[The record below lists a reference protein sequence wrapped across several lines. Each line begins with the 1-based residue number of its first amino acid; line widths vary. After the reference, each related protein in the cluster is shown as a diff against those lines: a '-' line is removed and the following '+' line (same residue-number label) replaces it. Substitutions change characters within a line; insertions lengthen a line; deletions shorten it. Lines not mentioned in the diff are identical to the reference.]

1 MDAAG
6 LFIDRWYAVLRGGPS
21 PVACL
26 DLHDRQDAE
35 AVREAWAGLGPGERI
50 MIRTSGSAASRSRL
64 ARLQS
69 LLETPDAA
77 ESFLEFGAGRRVVT
91 LLPADAGPALRGS
104 LELLPADLPGGR
116 ALAALLRL
124 ASPFNMAQ
132 RFGRPEVS
140 VWTRLGRALPAQD
153 LPVLPV
159 DGHVAVQVNSAA
171 PGQALTVRALD
182 RRGDA
187 RVSLQI
193 GVSPASAVSVQRG
206 AEALA
211 FLREAGLEQ
220 HASLFASGEREG
232 CPWLASDAAPAT
244 SPALEGAFGPAHTH
258 FLLGLLEH
266 RTAGAPL
273 PETAV
278 FVDSWRHLASLRRDQ
293 DPEWHDDYSA
303 LARTLERSAAGAPL
317 AAGPAHG
324 DFTPGNVRVEGPL
337 VFASE
342 WGSFARQ
349 APLLYD
355 LLHFI
360 TATAGPKGVPKGG
373 EHLTAE
379 GQSVAVWEGLRRV
392 LLGPARDLVAASQL
406 SDHSLALHLGL
417 TVLIDGTSAEM
428 RARLGPAS
436 DRHLEPQ
443 RSILHQLAR
452 RCREVLDGERRGPWR
467 RDDEH
472 REAA

>member
-360 TATAGPKGVPKGG
+360 TATAVPKGG